1 MIRFLRYQSS
11 SWCTSRGVSTVLCK
25 EQVLYWIDGSDKES
39 ISCFCSFV
47 HQSGGKCVDL
57 DKINVAKKQKTWNN
71 FIIHIDE

>member
-11 SWCTSRGVSTVLCK
+11 SWCTSRGVSTVLRK

-47 HQSGGKCVDL
+47 HQSGGKCVDNSCQ
-57 DKINVAKKQKTWNN
+57 IMTG
-71 FIIHIDE
+71 FE